1 MSVFDQPANDL
12 PSDMMHGL
20 WPERTPS
27 VELRTRTL
35 LTATATLRHVQ
46 ATKAKPKAQR
56 LAVAVY
62 VCGFVLVLMTL
73 LGFGSIWHPALPLLA
88 RWATLGALALSSI
101 GACLLAI
108 FFAAKWCQ
116 VMRLPRELRWAPLIS
131 MLGVFVIIAGVLS
144 QSSITSSTQD
154 SVSQNQEVL
163 PAGLRNSMDAVSSA
177 LTRTMTISQSQD
189 WLNTNL
195 PRNVERAWFVT
206 PEGLVALS
214 SITTVNEISRSVMD
228 YIAITQTSAMQNTGL
243 SHHDLSALAS
253 LRGRDTL
260 TRAMAVSNT
269 PVVLLVMVKQA
280 LVNLSHAPQ
289 DAQIYTELIPSTD
302 GSLAGI
308 SAIAWQPSTPYQLA
322 EPVLLIAIGFALI
335 GIAWATWV
343 YFAERGRLRTARH
356 LRIHPWRWAIFTAL
370 LVPVGLLAYLFNRS
384 DEG

>member
-1 MSVFDQPANDL
+1 MSVFDQPANDM
-12 PSDMMHGL
+12 PSEVIRAL

-46 ATKAKPKAQR
+46 ANKAKPKAQR

-62 VCGFVLVLMTL
+62 VCGFVLVLLTM
-73 LGFGSIWHPALPLLA
+73 LGFSSTWHETLHGLT
-88 RWATLGALALSSI
+88 RWATIGALALCSI
-101 GACLLAI
+101 GACLLAV
-108 FFAAKWCQ
+108 FFAARWCQ

-131 MLGVFVIIAGVLS
+131 MLGVFAIIAGVVS
-144 QSSITSSTQD
+144 QSSVAADTRDLASPD
-154 SVSQNQEVL
+154 QETL
-163 PAGLRNSMDAVSSA
+163 PAGLQYSMNAVSSA

-228 YIAITQTSAMQNTGL
+228 YIAITQTSAVQNTGL
-243 SHHDLSALAS
+243 SHHDLAALAS
-253 LRGRDTL
+253 LRGHDTL
-260 TRAMAVSNT
+260 TRAMAVSTT

-280 LVNLSHAPQ
+280 LVNLSHTPQ
-289 DAQIYTELIPSTD
+289 NAQIYTELIPSTD

-308 SAIAWQPSTPYQLA
+308 SAIAWQPSAPYRFA
-322 EPVLLIAIGFALI
+322 EPALLIATGFAII
-335 GIAWATWV
+335 GIAWASWV
-343 YFAERGRLRTARH
+343 YFAERGRLRKVHH
-356 LRIHPWRWAIFTAL
+356 LRAHPWRWAIFTAL
-370 LVPVGLLAYLFNRS
+370 LVPVGLLAYLFNQS

>member
-1 MSVFDQPANDL
+1 MNIFDQPANDV
-12 PSDMMHGL
+12 PSGIIRGL

-27 VELRTRTL
+27 GELRTRTL
-35 LTATATLRHVQ
+35 LTATAALRHVQ
-46 ATKAKPKAQR
+46 ANRAKPKAQR

-62 VCGFVLVLMTL
+62 VCGFVLVLLTM
-73 LGFGSIWHPALPLLA
+73 LGFSSTWHQALPPLT
-88 RWATLGALALSSI
+88 RWATVGALALCSI

-108 FFAAKWCQ
+108 FFAARWCQ
-116 VMRLPRELRWAPLIS
+116 MMRLPRELRWAPLIS
-131 MLGVFVIIAGVLS
+131 IIGVFAIIAGVVS
-144 QSSITSSTQD
+144 YSSVTPNIQD
-154 SVSQNQEVL
+154 SVYQDQEVL
-163 PAGLRNSMDAVSSA
+163 PSGLQNSLGAVSSA

-195 PRNVERAWFVT
+195 PQNVERAWFVT

-228 YIAITQTSAMQNTGL
+228 YIAITQTSAVQNTGL
-243 SHHDLSALAS
+243 SHHDLAALSS
-253 LRGRDTL
+253 LRGHDTL
-260 TRAMAVSNT
+260 TRAMVVSNT

-280 LVNLSHAPQ
+280 MVNLSHAPHN
-289 DAQIYTELIPSTD
+289 AQIYAELIPSAD

-308 SAIAWQPSTPYQLA
+308 SAIAWQPSTPYGFA
-322 EPVLLIAIGFALI
+322 ESALLIAVGFALI

-343 YFAERGRLRTARH
+343 YFAEMGRLRATRH
-356 LRIHPWRWAIFTAL
+356 LRTHPWRWALFTAL